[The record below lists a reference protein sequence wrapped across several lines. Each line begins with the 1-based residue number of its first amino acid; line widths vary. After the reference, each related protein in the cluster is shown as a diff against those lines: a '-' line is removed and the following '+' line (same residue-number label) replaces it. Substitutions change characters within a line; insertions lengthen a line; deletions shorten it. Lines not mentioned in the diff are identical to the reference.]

1 MSNTT
6 EKKTS
11 SEILQQVTT
20 DLFLI
25 KERLDDKEYLMIL
38 NRCKKLYERLDKD
51 KNTTLQLYKKY
62 DRLRDKYIKLSS
74 SFCNLYHDCHEP
86 SDEEENLIT
95 FVRSD

>member
-74 SFCNLYHDCHEP
+74 SFCSLYHDTHEP
-86 SDEEENLIT
+86 SDEEDNLIS
-95 FVRSD
+95 FQRAD